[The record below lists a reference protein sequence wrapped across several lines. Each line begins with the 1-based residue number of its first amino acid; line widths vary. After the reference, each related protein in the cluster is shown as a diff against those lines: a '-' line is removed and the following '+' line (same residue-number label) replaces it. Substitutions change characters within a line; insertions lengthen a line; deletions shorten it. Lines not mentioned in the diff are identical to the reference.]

1 MHISDFHYDL
11 PSELIAQYPLPE
23 RSSSRLLYLNSET
36 GAVEDRRFTDL
47 AFKLHSGDLL
57 VFNNTRVM
65 PARLFGTK
73 STGGRIEILV
83 ERQIDDQCILAQIR
97 ASKAPRPQ
105 TMLFLEGGLEVRV
118 IGRQDD
124 FYILEFLDPRPV
136 PQLLEVYGHIPL
148 PPYINRC
155 DDETDRKRYQTV
167 YARYPG
173 AVAAPTAGLHF
184 DETLLES
191 LAQRGIESAFMTLH
205 VGAATFQPVRVTDI
219 HKHRMHEEYV
229 ELDHNVCEAV
239 RFCRKRGGRVV
250 AVGTTTVRGLE
261 TAASGGD
268 LRPFQGNTRMYITPG
283 YSFQAVDALITNFHL
298 PESTLLMLVSAF
310 GGYREVMAAY
320 RHAVRERY
328 RFYSYGDAMFI
339 TRHRQAGWVRNP

>member
-124 FYILEFLDPRPV
+124 FYI
-136 PQLLEVYGHIPL
+136 
-148 PPYINRC
+148 
-155 DDETDRKRYQTV
+155 
-167 YARYPG
+167 
-173 AVAAPTAGLHF
+173 
-184 DETLLES
+184 
-191 LAQRGIESAFMTLH
+191 
-205 VGAATFQPVRVTDI
+205 
-219 HKHRMHEEYV
+219 
-229 ELDHNVCEAV
+229 
-239 RFCRKRGGRVV
+239 
-250 AVGTTTVRGLE
+250 
-261 TAASGGD
+261 
-268 LRPFQGNTRMYITPG
+268 
-283 YSFQAVDALITNFHL
+283 
-298 PESTLLMLVSAF
+298 
-310 GGYREVMAAY
+310 
-320 RHAVRERY
+320 
-328 RFYSYGDAMFI
+328 
-339 TRHRQAGWVRNP
+339 

>member
-1 MHISDFHYDL
+1 
-11 PSELIAQYPLPE
+11 
-23 RSSSRLLYLNSET
+23 
-36 GAVEDRRFTDL
+36 
-47 AFKLHSGDLL
+47 
-57 VFNNTRVM
+57 M

-73 STGGRIEILV
+73 ATGGGIEILV

-105 TMLFLEGGLEVRV
+105 TMLFLEGGLQVRV

-136 PQLLEVYGHIPL
+136 PQLLKHYGHIPL

-155 DDETDRKRYQTV
+155 DNETDLERYQTV
-167 YARYPG
+167 YARCPG

-184 DETLLES
+184 DNILLEA
-191 LAQRGIESAFMTLH
+191 LAQNGIESAFMTLH
-205 VGAATFQPVRVTDI
+205 VGAATFQPVRVKDI
-219 HKHRMHEEYV
+219 NHHRMHEEYMEV
-229 ELDHNVCEAV
+229 DHEVCEAV
-239 RFCRKRGGRVV
+239 KHCRKRGGRVV

-261 TAASGGD
+261 TAANDDD
-268 LRPFQGNTRMYITPG
+268 LRPFRGNTRMFITPG
-283 YSFQAVDALITNFHL
+283 FSFQVVDALITNFHL

-310 GGYREVMAAY
+310 GGHREVMTAY

-328 RFYSYGDAMFI
+328 RFYSYGDAMFV
-339 TRHRQAGWVRNP
+339 TRHRQSERVRNP